1 MKTLTLVVLCLSLSS
16 ALLSAQMTLTD
27 EDAAK
32 LISRVQQTSASQLD
46 SALPRMTFERWL
58 RSQVGTDTTINWVV
72 RTADVSVQRY
82 PWIEA
87 DISIQGRPGIVIMI
101 AAATKPRFQSLKL
114 MRAGDYAEWPRLR
127 DLPEALRRARDGVK

>member
-1 MKTLTLVVLCLSLSS
+1 VKTLTLVVLCLSLSS
-16 ALLSAQMTLTD
+16 AILSAQMTLTD

-82 PWIEA
+82 PWIET
-87 DISIQGRPGIVIMI
+87 DISIHGRPGIVIMI
-101 AAATKPRFQSLKL
+101 AAATKPTFQSLQL
-114 MRAGDYAEWPRLR
+114 MWAGDYAEWPRLR